1 MHLLGGARWSL
12 IFVECTS
19 HGGDRTEKNNIRA
32 QLLERALALPSAPG
46 VYIMRNADREIIYVG
61 KSRKL
66 CARVSQYFRNGEK
79 NRKTERMVANVH
91 TFDTI
96 LVANEAEALTLENE
110 LIKQHKPRFNIRLKD
125 SKSYPYIKVTVNE
138 EYPRV
143 LYTRQREADG
153 ARYFGPFP
161 DQTAARNLLNTLYK
175 VIGVP
180 ECKRVFPRDIGS
192 QRPCIYRDMNRCIA
206 PCAGDVPPQVYRTV
220 IDEAVSFLSG
230 NTAQVRRSLIERMT
244 EAAEEERYEA
254 AARYRDAINALDALK
269 QKQKVVGSPDDE
281 FDIVAAAGDDC
292 ASVVT
297 VMAVRGGAIASKEDF
312 VFSGEELFDYTEL
325 TSFVL
330 DYYTMRGCPSQVLM
344 LTEEASEDVCACA
357 ELLSG
362 VCRHKVSISVPKR
375 GSKHDLCMMARKN
388 AEDKLRETVRT
399 VEADNSALVRL
410 AALLGLEVIPDRIE
424 AYDISNYGNEQIYG
438 AMVCSVNGRFS
449 RSDYRVFRCDDG
461 QDDYACMRSV
471 VYRRLSH
478 NKAAGDGAMP
488 DMPDLIL
495 IDGGAAHVNAAR
507 DAAREA
513 GVMLPIIGMVKDE
526 HHKTRALTDGE
537 SEIGIARETAV
548 YRLIYR
554 IQEEVHRFAISKSG
568 GGKRKSL
575 RRSSLEDINGIGK
588 TKAKRLLEYF
598 GGLQGVKKAS
608 LEELIASNIGI
619 TAASAVRLHFHPED
633 EEQER

>member
-1 MHLLGGARWSL
+1 MRLFRDARWSL
-12 IFVECTS
+12 IFIVAL
-19 HGGDRTEKNNIRA
+19 GGDGMERNNARA
-32 QLLERALALPSAPG
+32 ALLEKALSLPAAPG
-46 VYIMRNADREIIYVG
+46 VYIMRNSEGTVIYVG

-79 NRKTERMVANVH
+79 NRKTERMVASVAS
-91 TFDTI
+91 FDTI

-110 LIKQHKPRFNIRLKD
+110 LIKKHKPRFNIRLKD
-125 SKSYPYIKVTVNE
+125 SKSYPYIKITVND

-143 LYTRQREADG
+143 EYTRQRDADG

-161 DQTAARNLLNTLYK
+161 DQGAARNLLNTLYK
-175 VIGVP
+175 VIGIP
-180 ECKRVFPRDIGS
+180 ECKRVFPRDIGT

-220 IDEAVSFLSG
+220 IDEAISFLSG
-230 NTAQVRRSLIERMT
+230 NTAQVRRSLVEKMT

-254 AARYRDAINALDALK
+254 AARYRDAINSLDALK

-281 FDIVAAAGDDC
+281 FDIVAAAGGEY

-297 VMAVRGGAIASKEDF
+297 VLSVRGGAIASKEDF
-312 VFSGEELFDYTEL
+312 VFSGEEIFECGEL

-330 DYYTMRGCPSQVLM
+330 DYYTMRGCPSHILM
-344 LTEEASEDVCACA
+344 HTEESEDDVAACA

-362 VCRHKVSISVPKR
+362 ISGRRVKISVPKR
-375 GSKHDLCMMARKN
+375 GAKHDLCVMAQKN

-399 VEADNSALVRL
+399 AEADNAALVRL
-410 AALLGLEVIPDRIE
+410 AVLLGLEVVPDRIE

-438 AMVCSVNGRFS
+438 AMICAVNAKFS
-449 RSDYRVFRCDDG
+449 RSDYRVFKCDDG
-461 QDDYACMRSV
+461 QDDYACMKSV
-471 VYRRLSH
+471 IYRRLSH
-478 NKAAGDGAMP
+478 NREAGDGAMP
-488 DMPDLIL
+488 DLPDLIL
-495 IDGGAAHVNAAR
+495 IDGGVAHVNAAR
-507 DAAREA
+507 AAAAEA
-513 GVMLPIIGMVKDE
+513 DVFVPMIGMVKDE

-537 SEIGIARETAV
+537 LEIGIARETAV

-619 TAASAVRLHFHPED
+619 TAASAVRLYFHPED
-633 EEQER
+633 EE

>member
-1 MHLLGGARWSL
+1 M
-12 IFVECTS
+12 EP
-19 HGGDRTEKNNIRA
+19 NNIRS
-32 QLLERALALPSAPG
+32 QLLEKALALPSAPG
-46 VYIMRNADREIIYVG
+46 VYIMRNSEGAVIYVG

-79 NRKTERMVANVH
+79 NRKTERMVANVCS
-91 TFDTI
+91 FDTI
-96 LVANEAEALTLENE
+96 LVNNEAEALTLENE

-125 SKSYPYIKVTVNE
+125 SKSYPYIKITVNE
-138 EYPRV
+138 QYPRV

-161 DQTAARNLLNTLYK
+161 DQTAARNILNTLYK
-175 VIGVP
+175 IVGVP
-180 ECKRVFPRDIGS
+180 ECKYIFPRDIGIK
-192 QRPCIYRDMNRCIA
+192 RPCIYRDMNRCIA

-230 NTAQVRRSLIERMT
+230 NTAKVRRSLAEKMS
-244 EAAEEERYEA
+244 EAADEERYEA
-254 AARYRDAINALDALK
+254 AARYRDAINALDAIK

-281 FDIVAAAGDDC
+281 FDIVAAAAGEL
-292 ASVVT
+292 ASVAT
-297 VMAVRGGAIASKEDF
+297 VISVRGGAIASKEDF
-312 VFSGEELFDYTEL
+312 VFSGEEIFDCGEL

-330 DYYTMRGCPSQVLM
+330 DYYTMRGCPAHILVH
-344 LTEEASEDVCACA
+344 TEENAEDVNACA
-357 ELLSG
+357 ELLTG
-362 VCRHKVSISVPKR
+362 VCGHKVNITVPKR
-375 GSKHDLCMMARKN
+375 GTKHDLCMMAQKN

-399 VEADNSALVRL
+399 AEADNAAIVRL
-410 AALLGLEVIPDRIE
+410 AVLLGLEVMPDRIE

-438 AMVCSVNGRFS
+438 AMVCTVNGKFS
-449 RSDYRVFRCDDG
+449 RSDYRAFKCDDG
-461 QDDYACMRSV
+461 QDDYACMKSV
-471 VYRRLSH
+471 LYRRLSH
-478 NKAAGDGAMP
+478 NKAEGDGAMP
-488 DMPDLIL
+488 EMPDLIL
-495 IDGGAAHVNAAR
+495 IDGGAAHVNAAKT
-507 DAAREA
+507 AACEA
-513 GVMLPIIGMVKDE
+513 GVSLPIIGMVKDE

-537 SEIGIARETAV
+537 AEIGIAHETAV

-575 RRSSLEDINGIGK
+575 KRSSLEDINGIGK

-598 GGLQGVKKAS
+598 GGLQGVKKAT

-633 EEQER
+633 EEQERL